1 MTEGADPLLPRMRD
15 LCVYKGWSNLISK
28 HSVSKCHSPC
38 VLSGPPVKVRP
49 CMWKAGALGGESPR
63 AEALTCRRVQGRSFV

>member
-1 MTEGADPLLPRMRD
+1 MTEGADPTLLPRMRD

-38 VLSGPPVKVRP
+38 VLDGP
-49 CMWKAGALGGESPR
+49 L
-63 AEALTCRRVQGRSFV
+63 